1 MLVVILL
8 GLISVAWTA
17 YELGRNTG
25 LVRRRAK
32 AWDQQGRPVEI
43 IEIVEDVR
51 VPGRLN
57 GFA

>member
-8 GLISVAWTA
+8 GFVSVAWTA

-25 LVRRRAK
+25 LVRCRAK
-32 AWDQQGRPVEI
+32 AWDHQGRPVEI
-43 IEIVEDVR
+43 IEIIEDAR

-57 GFA
+57 GLA